1 MLFLQMGVV
10 LEEKALF
17 LAPGRP
23 QDWMIQA
30 ASVNFDLEEA
40 QKDGHVKLVWIPANT
55 PQSGQSDAMASRAIE
70 DLVSLIKKEQPDRVL
85 INDFMPFLQFRSFD
99 RFRQMFGWMIGQL
112 TDVHTTVL
120 FMMPNII
127 NVQSRQ
133 IMEFMR
139 NQMAGSMHV
148 SMPENGDAAAR
159 DGEEDASHNSRRLV
173 LWPGLGHVTHEVVDP
188 WEVPILSSG
197 SQSAIARNQAA
208 SQHVERQQE
217 REHVER
223 QQEQGRREGTPASFE
238 GGAGTMSDSVSAFST
253 SIPDVAVDSL
263 RQVEAAHGAFYNKLK
278 KSFKQR
284 ASKKYKPFLLV
295 ALRMETN
302 QTIVDS
308 IIGLD
313 MLLPAIEKIVLEP
326 DDILVDENR
335 QRIIAFLPNR
345 KDDNV
350 QEFFESIQDKL
361 REEYPAVADQ
371 LPHVVS
377 AVVVPNGEPFETP
390 EDFLVYALE
399 GN

>member
-17 LAPGRP
+17 LSPGRP

-30 ASVNFDLEEA
+30 ASVDFDLEEA
-40 QKDGHVKLVWIPANT
+40 QKDGHVKLVWIPANS
-55 PQSGQSDAMASRAIE
+55 PQNGQSDAMASRAIE
-70 DLVSLIKKEQPDRVL
+70 DLVRLIKKEQPARVL

-99 RFRQMFGWMIGQL
+99 RFRHMFGWMMGQL
-112 TDVHTTVL
+112 TDEHTTVL

-148 SMPENGDAAAR
+148 SMPEHGDTPAR
-159 DGEEDASHNSRRLV
+159 EGEEDASHNSRRLV
-173 LWPGLGHVTHEVVDP
+173 LWPGLGHVTHEVIDP
-188 WEVPILSSG
+188 WEVPIPSLSG
-197 SQSAIARNQAA
+197 SQSDTAQNQAA

-217 REHVER
+217 K
-223 QQEQGRREGTPASFE
+223 GRREDTPASFE
-238 GGAGTMSDSVSAFST
+238 GGAGSMSDSVSALSA
-253 SIPDVAVDSL
+253 SIPYVSVDSL
-263 RQVEAAHGAFYNKLK
+263 RHVEAVHEAFYNKLK

-284 ASKKYKPFLLV
+284 ATKKYKPFLLV
-295 ALRMETN
+295 ALRMETR
-302 QTIVDS
+302 QTMVDG

-326 DDILVDENR
+326 DDILVDESR
-335 QRIIAFLPNR
+335 QRIIAFLPNK

-377 AVVVPNGEPFETP
+377 AVVVPNGEPFENP